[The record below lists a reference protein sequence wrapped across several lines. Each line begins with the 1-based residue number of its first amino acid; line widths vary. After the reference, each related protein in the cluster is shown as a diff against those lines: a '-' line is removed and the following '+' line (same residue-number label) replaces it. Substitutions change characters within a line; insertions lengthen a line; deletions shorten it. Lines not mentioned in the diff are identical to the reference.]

1 MPLLSV
7 VIPVYGVEDYLAL
20 SVASVRRQTLS
31 DIEIICV
38 NDGSPDGSRD
48 VLALLESVD
57 SRVVVIDKPNGGPS
71 SARNVG
77 MKYATGDYVC
87 SLDADD
93 LMDERACETIAAAFD
108 HTDAD
113 VVVFGG
119 EAYPSFRGYPWL
131 DRVLSPRAAEYEGF
145 DPKMLFEEE
154 THPFAW
160 RVAFRRSLLGEF
172 GLAYDER
179 LSNGEDEVFLFS
191 LYPRSRRTVLLA
203 DKLVKYRIQRE
214 GSLMDQY
221 FRSDIGQVGDHFFTV
236 ELIFDDWAKGGFVER
251 WPQELFDWSAEFLLL
266 DLAKLPEPHRTEAA
280 ARLRDLWANA
290 FGEEGSRRLAAL
302 SRFHVLARPI
312 AFAGV
317 PPSGGRLAK
326 IRYYLSRLT
335 LARLA
340 KVLHERLLGRVGPS
354 VDAAD
359 RDSWEKEDAG
369 RRREALESLRA
380 EAGEGQGRCL

>member
-20 SVASVRRQTLS
+20 SVASVRRQTLG

-38 NDGSPDGSRD
+38 NDGSPDGSRE

-57 SRVVVIDKPNGGPS
+57 PRVMVIDKPNGGPS

-77 MKYATGDYVC
+77 MGCATGEYVC

-93 LMDERACETIAAAFD
+93 LMNERACETIAAAFD
-108 HTDAD
+108 LADAD

-119 EAYPSFRGYPWL
+119 EAYPSFWGYPWL
-131 DRVLSPRAAEYEGF
+131 DRVLSPRAAKYEGF
-145 DPKMLFEEE
+145 DPKLLFEEE

-221 FRSDIGQVGDHFFTV
+221 FQSDIGQVDDHLFVV
-236 ELIFDDWAKGGFVER
+236 ELIFDDWSKGGFIER
-251 WPQELFDWSAEFLLL
+251 WPQELFDWSAEFILL
-266 DLAKLPEPHRTEAA
+266 DLVKLPDPHRAVAA
-280 ARLRDLWANA
+280 ARLHDLWANA
-290 FGEEGSRRLAAL
+290 FGEESLRRLAAS

-312 AFAGV
+312 AFDGA

-335 LARLA
+335 LARLI
-340 KVLHERLLGRVGPS
+340 KVSRERLLGRVGSSP
-354 VDAAD
+354 DAAD
-359 RDSWEKEDAG
+359 QESWKEKDA
-369 RRREALESLRA
+369 RHRREALESLRA
-380 EAGEGQGRCL
+380 EAEERQGRCL